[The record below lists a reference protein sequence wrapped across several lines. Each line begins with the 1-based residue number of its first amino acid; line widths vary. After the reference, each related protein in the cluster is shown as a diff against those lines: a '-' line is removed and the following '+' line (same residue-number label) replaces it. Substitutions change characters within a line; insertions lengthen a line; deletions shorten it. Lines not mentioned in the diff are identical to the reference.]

1 MNKSRITK
9 FMGICLCVTFLA
21 GCVRN
26 FSSTDREF
34 HEASGQA
41 QLSGT
46 TITLM
51 ASGDWIKD
59 AEMDLG
65 SSFEAATGI
74 QVIYELYPDDV
85 YLDALF
91 ARLNGSNAP
100 DIFLTQSGLAIKNT
114 YKLDQYALD
123 LSDEPWMAV
132 YDNFSAE
139 ETSIDGRNY
148 GMTYYDTTTD
158 YYLIY
163 NKKIFKKAGVSEVP
177 STYAEFLEACSRIL
191 MIGSTPMYEP
201 MADGWH
207 QTMLFAENGQIFE
220 KLEPGVFERLNSNET
235 TFAENPNMELALNQI
250 LKLAQNGYMG
260 KNFATDTF
268 DNAIDSLA
276 SGEYAMCMLKPG
288 AITSI
293 ISSDM
298 NKGLRQDD
306 FGIMLLPVCDNNV
319 LNIHPTGPSHFISR
333 SSNNSEAAKLYLRYL
348 AAQDSIQYMITR
360 SNDVEN
366 LPFDANQTPK
376 YNTTTSDFLGQ
387 FDEEH
392 SGMVLQDEV
401 TYFNEQWG
409 EISADILKMCQGE
422 LSARQV
428 LEEIDRRRR
437 ELAIA
442 ANDPAWKEE

>member
-1 MNKSRITK
+1 MKKYRIHQLIVI
-9 FMGICLCVTFLA
+9 GLCVALFA
-21 GCVRN
+21 GCMGD
-26 FSSTDREF
+26 FSSTDQEF
-34 HEASGQA
+34 RKASRQA
-41 QLSGT
+41 KLSGT

-51 ASGDWIKD
+51 ASDDWIKD

-65 SSFEAATGI
+65 SNFEAATGI
-74 QVIYELYPDDV
+74 QVIYELYPDDI
-85 YLDALF
+85 YLDTLF
-91 ARLNGSNAP
+91 TRLNGSNAP
-100 DIFLTQSGLAIKNT
+100 DIFLTQSGFAIKNT
-114 YKLDQYALD
+114 YELDQYALD
-123 LSDEPWMAV
+123 LSDEPWMAT
-132 YDNFSAE
+132 YDNFSAK

-177 STYAEFLEACSRIL
+177 STYAEFLEACSKIL
-191 MIGSTPMYEP
+191 KIGSTPIYEP

-235 TFAENPNMELALNQI
+235 TFAENSNMEQALNQI
-250 LKLAQNGYMG
+250 LELAQSGYMG
-260 KNFATDTF
+260 KKFATDTF
-268 DNAIDSLA
+268 DNAIDYLA

-298 NKGLRQDD
+298 NKGFRRDD
-306 FGIMLLPVCDNNV
+306 FGIMLLPICDNNV
-319 LNIHPTGPSHFISR
+319 LNFHPTGPSHFISK
-333 SSNNSEAAKLYLRYL
+333 SSNNSESAKLYLQYL
-348 AAQDSIQYMITR
+348 AAQDNIQYMITQ

-409 EISADILKMCQGE
+409 EISDNILKMCLGE
-422 LSARQV
+422 ISPRQV

-442 ANDPAWKEE
+442 ANDPAWK